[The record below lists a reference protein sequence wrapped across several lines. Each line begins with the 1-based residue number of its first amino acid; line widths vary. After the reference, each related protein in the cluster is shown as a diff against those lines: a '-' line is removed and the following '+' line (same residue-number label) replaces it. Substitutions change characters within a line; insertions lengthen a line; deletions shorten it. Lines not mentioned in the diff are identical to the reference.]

1 MGVKKAIKKWRDD
14 YVKRQVAGVRL
25 PIFVPSAV
33 VRQEI
38 IFSGRVQKVGF
49 RLEVQE
55 LAVRLGLTGF
65 CENLE
70 TGEVR
75 TVLQGEENR
84 IRYLVWFMKSLKRI
98 RVDKAVIQELPLKA
112 GEEGFSRR

>member
-1 MGVKKAIKKWRDD
+1 MKTALKGIRDG

-25 PIFVPSAV
+25 PIFAPSST

-38 IFSGRVQKVGF
+38 LFSGRVQKVGF

-55 LAVRLGLTGF
+55 LTNRLGLTGF

-70 TGEVR
+70 NGDVR
-75 TVLQGEENR
+75 VQLQGEENR
-84 IRYLVWFMKSLKRI
+84 IQYLVRFMKSLKRI
-98 RVDKAVIQELPLKA
+98 RVDKTAVRELPLKA
-112 GEEGFSRR
+112 GEENFFRW